1 MSRAIAVSTVG
12 MSKHFGSFTA
22 LDNVSISV
30 PTGQFHVLLGEN
42 GAGKSTLVKCI
53 MGFYQPDAGSLLV
66 DWKPTEVRN
75 PRDARALGIG
85 MVYQHFTLVPS
96 LTGAENLVI
105 SRADTPAVIDWRKE
119 RKGLAE
125 FMDRMPFRVP
135 LDVPVAALAAGE
147 KQKLEILKLLYL
159 DQRFLI
165 LDEPTSV
172 LTPDE
177 ADEMLGL
184 LRGMTSRGDLTVL
197 MISHKFREVLAF
209 ADAVS
214 VLRRGALVGGGMV
227 ADMTTDS
234 MARLMIGDTV
244 IRERASRM
252 ARANTRTVLDLA
264 GIFADDD
271 AGKAAVDGVSLKV
284 GAGEIVGIAGV
295 SGNGQAALVEV
306 LNGQRLM
313 RDGRVFIDD
322 KPFEPVRKDF
332 DRFKV
337 YGLPEEPLKNAAVP
351 RMSVAENIAFRAF
364 DKPPAARF
372 GWWLVT
378 IAHPGQG
385 RGPGGAL
392 QGEDRVARCPD
403 RDPVGR
409 QRAARRAGPRI
420 VRRRRRADRR
430 EPLFRARFRFRG
442 RDPVADHGPTQPR
455 RRRVAGVRGP
465 RRDPGTRRPRG
476 RHVGRQ
482 DQLRGAC
489 RRDGPHHHRPAHGG
503 ALKDMSH
510 RYRTKRVFLL
520 PPAGEGVVATRRRM
534 RGQGAA
540 RSALIRPRGVGA
552 PSSASGR
559 RDLP

>member
-1 MSRAIAVSTVG
+1 MSALPSTPSTAGRAIAVSTVG

-105 SRADTPAVIDWRKE
+105 SRADTPAVIDWRRE
-119 RKGLAE
+119 RKGLAD

-234 MARLMIGDTV
+234 MARLMIGDTI
-244 IRERASRM
+244 IRERASRT
-252 ARANTRTVLDLA
+252 ARTDTHTVLDLA

-271 AGKAAVDGVSLKV
+271 AGKPAVDGVSLKV

-313 RDGRVFIDD
+313 RDGRVFIND

-372 GWWLVT
+372 GWWLSPSPIRARAAALVERYKVKT
-378 IAHPGQG
+378 ASLDAPIETLSGGNVQRAILARELSGDVDVLIVANPCFGLDFASVAEIRSQIMDQRN
-385 RGPGGAL
+385 RGAAVL
-392 QGEDRVARCPD
+392 LVSEDLDEILELADRVAVMSEGKISYVA
-403 RDPVGR
+403 PVGET
-409 QRAARRAGPRI
+409 
-420 VRRRRRADRR
+420 DR
-430 EPLFRARFRFRG
+430 
-442 RDPVADHGPTQPR
+442 T
-455 RRRVAGVRGP
+455 
-465 RRDPGTRRPRG
+465 TIG
-476 RHVGRQ
+476 RH
-482 DQLRGAC
+482 
-489 RRDGPHHHRPAHGG
+489 
-503 ALKDMSH
+503 M
-510 RYRTKRVFLL
+510 
-520 PPAGEGVVATRRRM
+520 AGH
-534 RGQGAA
+534 
-540 RSALIRPRGVGA
+540 
-552 PSSASGR
+552 
-559 RDLP
+559 